1 MQVATKSG
9 KIHELIEPS
18 NSELMDAFH
27 QIRTGDTLYIVCK
40 SEAQWHDT
48 GIIVKDEFP
57 NTRFRITK
65 VMEGDNM
72 TLTIKVL

>member
-1 MQVATKSG
+1 MQAAVKVRRT
-9 KIHELIEPS
+9 HELIAPS
-18 NSELMDAFH
+18 NTELMDAFH

-40 SEAQWHDT
+40 SESQWHDT
-48 GIIVKDEFP
+48 GIIIRDEFP

-65 VMEGDNM
+65 SMEGDNM